1 MSSVEDRQNSNATTG
16 QKTTTGTLQLSE
28 LAGQNTPVEQLS
40 FPQASPHPFVTA
52 LLPENQQQSAP
63 SVTGPLTGPDTSPRI
78 TSSLSLVETQTG
90 ALPSLRSTTTS
101 LRQPVVIRGTGK
113 KSSGTMRP
121 PKGRRWVIHLS
132 VTGVLILM
140 AIGTLVAVAPAGTN
154 AETGFNPFRPIMN
167 WVAGSNSNPSLL
179 AEQAATV
186 TAVTQDGFQPSTKQ
200 PQTYAGLPTPPP
212 SLPTPAPG
220 TGGFDG
226 FTYGQC
232 TYWAD
237 LRYHQLTGYWVPWG
251 GNVWEWA
258 GGARASGWNV
268 SSSPHIPSIIVL
280 QPGVQGAGSFGHVAI
295 AEHMNSDGSV
305 YASNWNWYANG
316 GGWATWSSWNFTPG
330 SGVSFVWI

>member
-1 MSSVEDRQNSNATTG
+1 MSSVEDRQNNSATTG
-16 QKTTTGTLQLSE
+16 QKTTNGTLQLPE
-28 LAGQNTPVEQLS
+28 LVSQITPVEQLS

-52 LLPENQQQSAP
+52 LLPENQHQSSP
-63 SVTGPLTGPDTSPRI
+63 GITRPLTASDTSPVVTR
-78 TSSLSLVETQTG
+78 SLSLVEPRTG

-121 PKGRRWVIHLS
+121 PQGRRWVIHLS

-140 AIGTLVAVAPAGTN
+140 AIATLVAVAPAGTN

-167 WVAGSNSNPSLL
+167 WVAGNNSNPSLL

-186 TAVTQDGFQPSTKQ
+186 TAVTQDGFQPSSNQ
-200 PQTYAGLPTPPP
+200 PKTYTGLPTPPP
-212 SLPTPAPG
+212 G
-220 TGGFDG
+220 TGGYDS

-237 LRYHQLTGYWVPWG
+237 LRYHQLTGFWVPWG
-251 GNVWEWA
+251 GNAWEWA

-280 QPGVQGAGSFGHVAI
+280 QPGVQGAGSFGHVAV
-295 AEHMNSDGSV
+295 AERMNSDGSV
-305 YASNWNWYANG
+305 YASNWNWFANG

-330 SGVSFVWI
+330 PGVSFVWR

>member
-28 LAGQNTPVEQLS
+28 LASQNTPVEQLS
-40 FPQASPHPFVTA
+40 FPQASPHPFVTT
-52 LLPENQQQSAP
+52 LLPENQQQSFPGA
-63 SVTGPLTGPDTSPRI
+63 TGPLTGPDTSPRV
-78 TSSLSLVETQTG
+78 TRSFSLVETQTG

-200 PQTYAGLPTPPP
+200 PQTYPGLPTPPQ
-212 SLPTPAPG
+212 SLPTPAPE
-220 TGGFDG
+220 TAGFDG
-226 FTYGQC
+226 FTKEQS
-232 TYWAD
+232 TYWPD
-237 LRYHQLTGYWVPWG
+237 LRNHKLT
-251 GNVWEWA
+251 
-258 GGARASGWNV
+258 
-268 SSSPHIPSIIVL
+268 
-280 QPGVQGAGSFGHVAI
+280 
-295 AEHMNSDGSV
+295 
-305 YASNWNWYANG
+305 
-316 GGWATWSSWNFTPG
+316 
-330 SGVSFVWI
+330 